1 MTNASP
7 RPPSASGA
15 FHGKIGM
22 TYEESTPWWPDPPAL
37 PEDTPNVVLIVL
49 DDVGFSDL
57 GCFGSDID
65 TPAMDALAAGGLR
78 YTNFHTTTLCSPTR
92 ASLLTG
98 RNHHSV
104 GMRMLSNFDTGF
116 PSGRG
121 RITKAAAT
129 LPEVLRDSGYNTMA
143 VGKWHLAPMEH
154 TTASGPYD
162 QWPLSRGFERY
173 YGFLEAETDSF
184 YPELV
189 YDNHAVAPPKSPE
202 EGYHLSEDLVDR
214 AIQFVTDQTSVTP
227 DKPFFL
233 YLAFG
238 AAHAPHQAPRR
249 YLEKYRGRFD
259 HGWDAERAARHARQI
274 DRGILP
280 PGTALAPRNPGVVPF
295 DELPDAEKKLSVR
308 LQEAYAAMLDHTD
321 VQIGRLMRFL
331 EQMGRMENTI
341 TILLSDNGASQE
353 GGQHGS
359 LNPTAFQNRVPE
371 NVEDMLARID
381 EIGTTRAHSNY
392 PWGWAQAGNTPF
404 KRYKQNTHEGGVR
417 CPLIV
422 HWPRGLPRTDEIRQQ
437 FHHVTDVVPTLFE
450 LLGLRAPEVHDGI
463 PQLPIHG
470 VSMAYTFDSPT
481 APTRKEA
488 QYFEMFGH
496 RAIWHD
502 GWKAVAFHE
511 RGTPFDADRWELY
524 RLDTD
529 FSECD
534 DLAQARPEH
543 LRKMVSRFW
552 AEAGRYDVLP
562 LDDHGF
568 AYRAK
573 IPRPGSPRMRTT
585 FTYYP
590 GMAHLPGAAVPPVMN
605 RAHRITA
612 SVDRA
617 TASDE
622 GVLVSLGNISSGYV
636 LYVKDNQLI
645 YEYNFLGTRYTVT
658 SAEELPLGPA
668 ELTFEFVKTGDMRGV
683 GHLYVSGKPVGAEA
697 IPRVLPHF
705 LGWQGLDIGRDTLS
719 PSSLS
724 YEGEFAFTGKLE
736 KVVFTVAPDEEG
748 TPLFERID

>member
-7 RPPSASGA
+7 HSPSTHGA
-15 FHGKIGM
+15 FQGKIGT
-22 TYEESTPWWPDPPAL
+22 TYEESTPWWPEQQTL
-37 PEDTPNVVLIVL
+37 PEDTPNVVVIVL

-65 TPAMDALAAGGLR
+65 TPAMDALATGGLR
-78 YTNFHTTTLCSPTR
+78 YANFHTTTLCSPTR

-121 RITKAAAT
+121 RITTAAAT
-129 LPEVLRDSGYNTMA
+129 LPEVLRDNGFNTMA
-143 VGKWHLAPMEH
+143 VGKWHLAPMEQ
-154 TTASGPYD
+154 TTPSGPYT

-184 YPELV
+184 HPELF
-189 YDNHAVAPPKSPE
+189 YDNHAVDPPKTPE

-214 AIQFVTDQTSVTP
+214 SIEFVRDQTSVTP
-227 DKPFFL
+227 EKPFFL

-238 AAHAPHQAPRR
+238 AAHAPHQAPQE
-249 YLEKYRGRFD
+249 YLDKYRGRFD
-259 HGWDAERAARHARQI
+259 HGWDAERATRHARQI
-274 DRGILP
+274 ERGILP
-280 PGTALAPRNPGVVPF
+280 PGTELAPRNPGVVPF
-295 DELPDAEKKLSVR
+295 DELSDDERKLSVR

-321 VQIGRLMRFL
+321 HHIGRLMEFL
-331 EQMGRMENTI
+331 ERIGQMENTI

-353 GGQHGS
+353 GGQKGS
-359 LNPTAFQNRVPE
+359 LNPTAFQNGIA
-371 NVEDMLARID
+371 EDLGEMVARID
-381 EIGTTRAHSNY
+381 DIGTTRAHGNY

-422 HWPRGLPRTDEIRQQ
+422 RWPRGLPRTGEVRQQ
-437 FHHVTDVVPTLFE
+437 FHHVNDIMPTLFDV
-450 LLGLRAPEVHDGI
+450 LGVRAPEVYNGI
-463 PQLPIHG
+463 PQLPVHG
-470 VSMAYTFDSPT
+470 VSMAYTFGSPA

-502 GWKAVAFHE
+502 GWKAVAFHQ
-511 RGTPFDADRWELY
+511 RGTSFDDDQWELY
-524 RLDTD
+524 HHDTD

-534 DLAQARPEH
+534 DLARERPEQ
-543 LRKMVSRFW
+543 LQKMIARFW
-552 AEAGRYDVLP
+552 VEAGKYDVLP
-562 LDDHGF
+562 LDDNGF

-573 IPRPGSPRMRTT
+573 IPRPGSPRRRTT

-590 GMAHLPGAAVPPVMN
+590 GMAHLPIAAVPPVMN

-612 SVDRA
+612 YVDRA
-617 TASDE
+617 AASDE

-636 LYVKDNQLI
+636 LYVKDNRLV

-658 SAEELPLGPA
+658 SEEELPTGPA
-668 ELTFEFVKTGDMRGV
+668 ELSFEFVKTADMRGT
-683 GHLYVSGKPVGAEA
+683 GHLYVSGRPVGTEA

-705 LGWQGLDIGRDTLS
+705 LGWQGMDIGRDTLS
-719 PSSLS
+719 PSSPS
-724 YEGEFAFTGKLE
+724 YDGEFAFTGGFE
-736 KVVFTVAPDEEG
+736 KVVFTVAPDEAG
-748 TPLFERID
+748 TVPFERID

>member
-7 RPPSASGA
+7 HTPSASGT
-15 FHGKIGM
+15 FQGKIGT
-22 TYEESTPWWPDPPAL
+22 TYEESTPWWPDEQKL
-37 PEDTPNVVLIVL
+37 PEDTPNVVVIVL

-65 TPAMDALAAGGLR
+65 TPAMDALATGGLR
-78 YTNFHTTTLCSPTR
+78 YANFHTTTLCSPTR

-121 RITKAAAT
+121 RITTAAAT
-129 LPEVLRDSGYNTMA
+129 LPEVLRDSGFNTMA
-143 VGKWHLAPMEH
+143 VGKWHLAPMEQ
-154 TTASGPYD
+154 TTPSGPYT

-184 YPELV
+184 YPELF
-189 YDNHAVAPPKSPE
+189 YDNHAVDPPKTPE

-214 AIQFVTDQTSVTP
+214 SIEFVRDQTSVTP

-238 AAHAPHQAPRR
+238 AAHAPHQAPQE
-249 YLEKYRGRFD
+249 YLDKYRGRFD
-259 HGWDAERAARHARQI
+259 HGWDAERATRHARQI
-274 DRGILP
+274 ERGILP
-280 PGTALAPRNPGVVPF
+280 PGTELAPRNPGVVPF
-295 DELPDAEKKLSVR
+295 DELSDDERKLAVR

-321 VQIGRLMRFL
+321 HHIGRLMEFL
-331 EQMGRMENTI
+331 EQIGQMENTI

-353 GGQHGS
+353 GGQKGS
-359 LNPTAFQNRVPE
+359 LNPTAFQNGIPE
-371 NVEDMLARID
+371 DLAEMVARID
-381 EIGTTRAHSNY
+381 DIGTTRAHANY

-422 HWPRGLPRTDEIRQQ
+422 QWPRGLPRTGEVRQQ
-437 FHHVTDVVPTLFE
+437 FHHVNDIVPTLFE
-450 LLGLRAPEVHDGI
+450 TLGVQAPEVYNGI

-470 VSMAYTFDSPT
+470 VSMAYTFGSPT

-502 GWKAVAFHE
+502 GWKAVAFHQ
-511 RGTPFDADRWELY
+511 RGTSFDEDQWELY
-524 RLDTD
+524 HHDTD
-529 FSECD
+529 FSECN
-534 DLAQARPEH
+534 DLARERPEQ
-543 LRKMVSRFW
+543 LQKMIARFW
-552 AEAGRYDVLP
+552 VEAGKYDVLP
-562 LDDHGF
+562 LDDQGF

-590 GMAHLPGAAVPPVMN
+590 GMAHLPIAAVPPVMN

-612 SVDRA
+612 HVDRA

-622 GVLVSLGNISSGYV
+622 GVLVSLGSISSGYV
-636 LYVKDNQLI
+636 LYVKDNRLV

-658 SAEELPLGPA
+658 SEEELPTGPA

-683 GHLYVSGKPVGAEA
+683 GHLSVSGRPVGSED

-719 PSSLS
+719 PSSPS
-724 YEGEFAFTGKLE
+724 YEGEFAFTGTLK

-748 TPLFERID
+748 TEPFERID

>member
-7 RPPSASGA
+7 HPPSASGT
-15 FHGKIGM
+15 FQGTIGT
-22 TYEESTPWWPDPPAL
+22 TYEESTPWWPEQQKL
-37 PEDTPNVVLIVL
+37 PEDTPNVVVIVL

-65 TPAMDALAAGGLR
+65 TPAMDALANDGLR
-78 YTNFHTTTLCSPTR
+78 YANFHTTTLCSPTR
-92 ASLLTG
+92 ACLLTG

-121 RITKAAAT
+121 RITTAAAT
-129 LPEVLRDSGYNTMA
+129 MPEVLRDNGFNTMA
-143 VGKWHLAPMEH
+143 VGKWHLAPMEQ
-154 TTASGPYD
+154 TTPSGPYT

-184 YPELV
+184 YPELF
-189 YDNHAVAPPKSPE
+189 YDNHAVDPPKTPE

-214 AIQFVTDQTSVTP
+214 SIEFVRDQTSVTP

-238 AAHAPHQAPRR
+238 AAHAPHQAPPE
-249 YLEKYRGRFD
+249 YLDKYRGRFD
-259 HGWDAERAARHARQI
+259 HGWDAERATRHARQI
-274 DRGILP
+274 ERGILP
-280 PGTALAPRNPGVVPF
+280 PGTDLAPRNPGVVPF
-295 DELPDAEKKLSVR
+295 DELSDDEKKLSVR
-308 LQEAYAAMLDHTD
+308 LQEAYAAMVDHTD
-321 VQIGRLMRFL
+321 YHIGRLMEFL
-331 EQMGRMENTI
+331 ERIGQMENTI

-353 GGQHGS
+353 GGQKGS
-359 LNPTAFQNRVPE
+359 LNPTAFQNGIPE
-371 NVEDMLARID
+371 DFEEMVARID
-381 EIGTTRAHSNY
+381 DIGTTRAHANY
-392 PWGWAQAGNTPF
+392 PWGWAQVGNTPF

-422 HWPRGLPRTDEIRQQ
+422 NWPRGLPRTGEVRQQ
-437 FHHVTDVVPTLFE
+437 FHHVTDLLPTLFDV
-450 LLGLRAPEVHDGI
+450 LGVRAPEVYNGI
-463 PQLPIHG
+463 PQLPVHG
-470 VSMAYTFDSPT
+470 VSMAYTFGSPT

-502 GWKAVAFHE
+502 GWKAVAFHQ
-511 RGTPFDADRWELY
+511 RGTPFDEDQWELY
-524 RLDTD
+524 HHDTD
-529 FSECD
+529 FSECH
-534 DLAQARPEH
+534 DLAQERPEQ
-543 LRKMVSRFW
+543 LQKMLARFW
-552 AEAGRYDVLP
+552 VEAGKYGVLP
-562 LDDHGF
+562 LDDQGF

-590 GMAHLPGAAVPPVMN
+590 GMAHLPIAAVPPVMN

-612 SVDRA
+612 YVDRA

-622 GVLVSLGNISSGYV
+622 GVLVSLGSISSGYV
-636 LYVKDNQLI
+636 LYVKDNRLV

-658 SAEELPLGPA
+658 SAEELPTGPA
-668 ELTFEFVKTGDMRGV
+668 ELAFAFVKTGDMRGV
-683 GHLYVSGKPVGAEA
+683 GHLYVSGRPVGTEE

-705 LGWQGLDIGRDTLS
+705 LGWQGLDVGRDTLS
-719 PSSLS
+719 PSSPA
-724 YEGEFAFTGKLE
+724 YDGEFAFTGALE

-748 TPLFERID
+748 TEPFERID

>member
-1 MTNASP
+1 MTTASP
-7 RPPSASGA
+7 QPPSASGT
-15 FHGKIGM
+15 FQGRIGT
-22 TYEESTPWWPDPPAL
+22 TYEESTPWWPDEQAL
-37 PEDTPNVVLIVL
+37 PEGTPNVVVIVL

-65 TPAMDALAAGGLR
+65 TPAMDALADGGLR
-78 YTNFHTTTLCSPTR
+78 YANFHTTTLCSPTR
-92 ASLLTG
+92 ACLLTG

-121 RITKAAAT
+121 RITTAAAT
-129 LPEVLRDSGYNTMA
+129 LPEVLRDSGFNTMA
-143 VGKWHLAPMEH
+143 VGKWHLAPMEQ
-154 TTASGPYD
+154 TTASGPYT

-184 YPELV
+184 YPELFH
-189 YDNHAVAPPKSPE
+189 DNHAVDPPKSPE

-214 AIQFVTDQTSVTP
+214 AIDLVRDQTSVTP

-238 AAHAPHQAPRR
+238 AAHAPHQAPQD

-259 HGWDAERAARHARQI
+259 HGWDAERATRHARQI
-274 DRGILP
+274 ERGILP
-280 PGTALAPRNPGVVPF
+280 PGTELAPRNPGVVPF
-295 DELPDAEKKLSVR
+295 DELSEDERKLSVR

-321 VQIGRLMRFL
+321 HQIGRLMEFL
-331 EQMGRMENTI
+331 ERIGRMENTI
-341 TILLSDNGASQE
+341 TVLLSDNGASQE
-353 GGQHGS
+353 GGQKGS
-359 LNPTAFQNRVPE
+359 LNPTAFQNGIA
-371 NVEDMLARID
+371 EDLEEMVARID
-381 EIGTTRAHSNY
+381 DIGTTRAHANY

-422 HWPRGLPRTDEIRQQ
+422 QWPRGLPRTGEIRQQ
-437 FHHVTDVVPTLFE
+437 FHHVNDIVPTLFE
-450 LLGLRAPEVHDGI
+450 LLGVRAPEVYNGI

-470 VSMAYTFDSPT
+470 VSMAYTFGSPD

-502 GWKAVAFHE
+502 GWKAVAYHQ
-511 RGTPFDADRWELY
+511 RGTSFDADQWELY
-524 RLDTD
+524 HHDSD
-529 FSECD
+529 FSECN
-534 DLAQARPEH
+534 DLAQARPEQ
-543 LRKMVSRFW
+543 LQKMISRFW
-552 AEAGRYDVLP
+552 VEAGKYDVLP
-562 LDDHGF
+562 LDDQGF

-573 IPRPGSPRMRTT
+573 IPRPGSPRRRTT

-590 GMAHLPGAAVPPVMN
+590 GMVHLPGAAVPPVMN

-612 SVDRA
+612 FVDRV

-636 LYVKDNQLI
+636 LYVKDNRLV

-658 SAEELPLGPA
+658 SEEELPVGPT

-683 GHLYVSGKPVGAEA
+683 GHLYVSGKPVGSEV

-705 LGWQGLDIGRDTLS
+705 LGWQGLDVGRDTLS
-719 PSSLS
+719 PSSPS
-724 YEGEFAFTGKLE
+724 YEGEFAFTGGFE
-736 KVVFTVAPDEEG
+736 KVVFTVAPDEEVQE
-748 TPLFERID
+748 PFERID

>member
-7 RPPSASGA
+7 HPPSASGT
-15 FHGKIGM
+15 FQGKIGT
-22 TYEESTPWWPDPPAL
+22 TYDESTPWWPEQRTP
-37 PEDTPNVVLIVL
+37 PEDTPNVVVIVL

-78 YTNFHTTTLCSPTR
+78 YANFHTTTLCSPTR

-121 RITKAAAT
+121 RITTAAAT
-129 LPEVLRDSGYNTMA
+129 LPEVLRDSGFNTMA
-143 VGKWHLAPMEH
+143 VGKWHLAPMEQ
-154 TTASGPYD
+154 TTPSGPYT

-184 YPELV
+184 HPELF
-189 YDNHAVAPPKSPE
+189 YDNHAVDPPKTPE

-214 AIQFVTDQTSVTP
+214 SIEFVRDQTSVTP
-227 DKPFFL
+227 EKPFFL

-238 AAHAPHQAPRR
+238 AAHAPHQAPQE
-249 YLEKYRGRFD
+249 YLDKYRGRFD
-259 HGWDAERAARHARQI
+259 HGWDAERATRHARQI
-274 DRGILP
+274 ERGILP
-280 PGTALAPRNPGVVPF
+280 PGTELAPRNPGVVPF
-295 DELPDAEKKLSVR
+295 DELSDDERKLSVR

-321 VQIGRLMRFL
+321 HQIGRLMEFL
-331 EQMGRMENTI
+331 ERIGQMENTI

-353 GGQHGS
+353 GGQKGS
-359 LNPTAFQNRVPE
+359 LNPTAFQNGIA
-371 NVEDMLARID
+371 EDLDEMVARID
-381 EIGTTRAHSNY
+381 DIGTERAHANY

-422 HWPRGLPRTDEIRQQ
+422 QWPRGLPRTGEVRQQ
-437 FHHVTDVVPTLFE
+437 FHHVNDIVPTLFD
-450 LLGLRAPEVHDGI
+450 LLGVRAPEVYNGI

-470 VSMAYTFDSPT
+470 VSMAYTFGSPT

-502 GWKAVAFHE
+502 GWKAVAFHQ
-511 RGTPFDADRWELY
+511 RGTSFDADQWELY
-524 RLDTD
+524 HHDTD
-529 FSECD
+529 FSECK
-534 DLAQARPEH
+534 DLAQTRPEQ
-543 LRKMVSRFW
+543 LQKMIARFW
-552 AEAGRYDVLP
+552 VEAGKYDVLP
-562 LDDHGF
+562 LDDNGF

-573 IPRPGSPRMRTT
+573 IPRPGSPRRRTT

-590 GMAHLPGAAVPPVMN
+590 GMAHLPIAAVPPVMN

-612 SVDRA
+612 YVDRA
-617 TASDE
+617 AASDE

-636 LYVKDNQLI
+636 LYVKDNRLV

-658 SAEELPLGPA
+658 STEELPTGPA

-683 GHLYVSGKPVGAEA
+683 GHLYVSGRPVGTED

-705 LGWQGLDIGRDTLS
+705 LGWQGLDVGRDTLS
-719 PSSLS
+719 PSSPG
-724 YEGEFAFTGKLE
+724 YDGEFAFTGAFE

-748 TPLFERID
+748 TVPFERID

>member
-1 MTNASP
+1 MTHASP
-7 RPPSASGA
+7 SSASGT
-15 FHGKIGM
+15 FQGKIGT
-22 TYEESTPWWPDPPAL
+22 TYEESTPWWPEQQTPA
-37 PEDTPNVVLIVL
+37 EDTPNVVVIVL

-57 GCFGSDID
+57 GCFGSDIG
-65 TPAMDALAAGGLR
+65 TPAMDALATGGLR
-78 YTNFHTTTLCSPTR
+78 YANFHTTTLCSPTR

-121 RITKAAAT
+121 RITTAAAT
-129 LPEVLRDSGYNTMA
+129 LPEVLRDSGFNTMA
-143 VGKWHLAPMEH
+143 VGKWHLAPMEQ
-154 TTASGPYD
+154 TTPSGPYT

-184 YPELV
+184 YPELFH
-189 YDNHAVAPPKSPE
+189 DNHAVDPPKTPE

-214 AIQFVTDQTSVTP
+214 SIEFVRDQTSVTP
-227 DKPFFL
+227 EKPFFL

-238 AAHAPHQAPRR
+238 AAHAPHQAPQE
-249 YLEKYRGRFD
+249 YLDKYRGRFD
-259 HGWDAERAARHARQI
+259 HGWDAERATRHARQI
-274 DRGILP
+274 ERGILP
-280 PGTALAPRNPGVVPF
+280 PGTGLAPRNPGVVPF
-295 DELPDAEKKLSVR
+295 DELSDDERKLSVR

-321 VQIGRLMRFL
+321 HQIGRLMEFL
-331 EQMGRMENTI
+331 EQIGQMENTI
-341 TILLSDNGASQE
+341 TVLLSDNGASQE
-353 GGQHGS
+353 GGQKGS
-359 LNPTAFQNRVPE
+359 LNPTAFQNGIA
-371 NVEDMLARID
+371 EDLEEMVARID
-381 EIGTTRAHSNY
+381 DIGTSRAHANY

-422 HWPRGLPRTDEIRQQ
+422 QWPRGLPRTGEVRQQ
-437 FHHVTDVVPTLFE
+437 FHHVNDIMPTLFD
-450 LLGLRAPEVHDGI
+450 LIGVQAPEVYNGV
-463 PQLPIHG
+463 PQMPIHG
-470 VSMAYTFDSPT
+470 VSMAYTFGSPT

-502 GWKAVAFHE
+502 GWKAVSFHQ
-511 RGTPFDADRWELY
+511 RGSSFDDDQWELY
-524 RLDTD
+524 HHDTD
-529 FSECD
+529 FSECK
-534 DLAQARPEH
+534 DLAQAEPEQ
-543 LRKMVSRFW
+543 LQKMIARFW
-552 AEAGRYDVLP
+552 VEAGKYDVLP
-562 LDDHGF
+562 LDDNGF

-590 GMAHLPGAAVPPVMN
+590 GMAHLPIAAVPPVMN

-612 SVDRA
+612 YVDRA
-617 TASDE
+617 AASDE

-636 LYVKDNQLI
+636 LYVKDNRLV

-658 SAEELPLGPA
+658 STEELPTGPA
-668 ELTFEFVKTGDMRGV
+668 ELAFEFVKTGDMRGV
-683 GHLYVSGKPVGAEA
+683 GHLYVSGRPVGTED

-705 LGWQGLDIGRDTLS
+705 LGWQGLDVGRDTLS
-719 PSSLS
+719 PSSAG
-724 YEGEFAFTGKLE
+724 YDGEFAFTGGFE

-748 TPLFERID
+748 AEPFERID

>member
-7 RPPSASGA
+7 HPPAASGT

-22 TYEESTPWWPDPPAL
+22 TYEESTPWWPEPQAL
-37 PEDTPNVVLIVL
+37 PEDTPNVVIIVL

-92 ASLLTG
+92 AALLTG

-121 RITKAAAT
+121 RITRAAAT
-129 LPEVLRDSGYNTMA
+129 LSEVLRDSGFNTMA
-143 VGKWHLAPMEH
+143 VGKWHLAPMEQ
-154 TTASGPYD
+154 TTASGPYT

-184 YPELV
+184 YPELF

-214 AIQFVTDQTSVTP
+214 AIEFITDQTSVTP

-233 YLAFG
+233 YLGFG
-238 AAHAPHQAPRR
+238 AAHAPHQAPRE

-259 HGWDAERAARHARQI
+259 HGWDAERATRHARQI
-274 DRGILP
+274 ERGILP
-280 PGTALAPRNPGVVPF
+280 PGTELAPRNPGVVPF
-295 DELPDAEKKLSVR
+295 DELSDDEKKLSVR
-308 LQEAYAAMLDHTD
+308 LQEAYAAMVDHTD
-321 VQIGRLMRFL
+321 HHIGRLMEFL
-331 EQMGRMENTI
+331 ERMGRMENTI

-353 GGQHGS
+353 GGQKGS
-359 LNPTAFQNRVPE
+359 LNPTAFQNGVPE
-371 NVEDMLARID
+371 DLEEMVARID

-422 HWPRGLPRTDEIRQQ
+422 RWPRGLPRTDEIRQQ
-437 FHHVTDVVPTLFE
+437 FHHVTDIVPTLFE
-450 LLGLRAPEVHDGI
+450 LLGLRAPAVYNGI

-481 APTRKEA
+481 EPTRKEA

-496 RAIWHD
+496 RAVWHD
-502 GWKAVAFHE
+502 GWKAVAFHQ

-524 RLDTD
+524 HHDTD
-529 FSECD
+529 FSECN
-534 DLAQARPEH
+534 DLAQARPEQ
-543 LRKMVSRFW
+543 LEKMVSRFW
-552 AEAGRYDVLP
+552 AEAGKYDVLP
-562 LDDHGF
+562 LDDQGF

-605 RAHRITA
+605 RGHRITA
-612 SVDRA
+612 FVDRT
-617 TASDE
+617 TAADE

-636 LYVKDNQLI
+636 LYVKDNRLV
-645 YEYNFLGTRYTVT
+645 YEYNFLGTRYAVT
-658 SAEELPLGPA
+658 SAEDLPIGPA

-683 GHLYVSGKPVGAEA
+683 GHLYVSGKPVGTEA
-697 IPRVLPHF
+697 IARVLPHF

-719 PSSLS
+719 PSSPN
-724 YEGEFAFTGKLE
+724 YDGEFAFTGKLE
-736 KVVFTVAPDEEG
+736 KVVFTVAPDEESKE
-748 TPLFERID
+748 PFERID

>member
-7 RPPSASGA
+7 HSPSVSGT
-15 FHGKIGM
+15 FQGRIGT
-22 TYEESTPWWPDPPAL
+22 TYEESTPWWPEQRTL
-37 PEDTPNVVLIVL
+37 PEDTPNVVVIVL

-65 TPAMDALAAGGLR
+65 TPAMDALATGGLR
-78 YTNFHTTTLCSPTR
+78 YANFHTTTLCSPTR

-121 RITKAAAT
+121 RITTAAAT
-129 LPEVLRDSGYNTMA
+129 LPEVLRDNGFNTMA
-143 VGKWHLAPMEH
+143 VGKWHLAPMEQ
-154 TTASGPYD
+154 TTPSGPYT

-184 YPELV
+184 HPELF
-189 YDNHAVAPPKSPE
+189 YDNHAVDPPKTPE

-214 AIQFVTDQTSVTP
+214 SIEFVRDQTSVTP
-227 DKPFFL
+227 EKPFFL

-238 AAHAPHQAPRR
+238 AAHAPHQAPQE
-249 YLEKYRGRFD
+249 YLDKYRGRFD
-259 HGWDAERAARHARQI
+259 HGWDAERATRHARQI
-274 DRGILP
+274 ERGILP
-280 PGTALAPRNPGVVPF
+280 PGTELAPRNPGVVPF
-295 DELPDAEKKLSVR
+295 DELSDDERKLSVR

-321 VQIGRLMRFL
+321 HHIGRLMEFL
-331 EQMGRMENTI
+331 ERIGQLENTI

-353 GGQHGS
+353 GGQKGS
-359 LNPTAFQNRVPE
+359 LNPTAFQNGIA
-371 NVEDMLARID
+371 EDLGEMVARID
-381 EIGTTRAHSNY
+381 DIGTERAHANY

-422 HWPRGLPRTDEIRQQ
+422 NWPRGLPRTGEVRQQ
-437 FHHVTDVVPTLFE
+437 FHHVNDIMPTLFDV
-450 LLGLRAPEVHDGI
+450 LGVRAPEVYNGI
-463 PQLPIHG
+463 PQLPVHG
-470 VSMAYTFDSPT
+470 VSMAYTFGSPT

-496 RAIWHD
+496 RAIWYD
-502 GWKAVAFHE
+502 GWKAVAFHQ
-511 RGTPFDADRWELY
+511 RGTSFDDDQWELY
-524 RLDTD
+524 HHDTD

-534 DLAQARPEH
+534 DLARERPEQ
-543 LRKMVSRFW
+543 LQKMIARFW
-552 AEAGRYDVLP
+552 VEAGKYDVLP
-562 LDDHGF
+562 LDDNGF

-573 IPRPGSPRMRTT
+573 IPRPGSPRRRTT

-590 GMAHLPGAAVPPVMN
+590 GMAHLPIAAVPPVMN

-612 SVDRA
+612 HVDRA
-617 TASDE
+617 TAADE

-636 LYVKDNQLI
+636 LYVKDNRLV

-658 SAEELPLGPA
+658 SDDELPTGPA

-683 GHLYVSGKPVGAEA
+683 GHLYVSGRPVGTGD

-705 LGWQGLDIGRDTLS
+705 LGWQGLDVGRDTLS
-719 PSSLS
+719 PSSPS
-724 YEGEFAFTGKLE
+724 YDGEFAFTGGFE

-748 TPLFERID
+748 AVPFERVD